1 MENVTFSLT
10 SLDIIKAPI
19 RLKNGQCS
27 VFLGHLGA
35 LLEYVKDQIGWDISF
50 EPLER
55 NRGAF
60 YIARSVVKELR
71 LQSYVSQGALRW
83 LNGLFC
89 EEMIP

>member
-1 MENVTFSLT
+1 MRSMRMENVTFSLT
-10 SLDIIKAPI
+10 SLDVIKAPI

-27 VFLGHLGA
+27 VFLGHLG
-35 LLEYVKDQIGWDISF
+35 WDINF

-55 NRGAF
+55 NKGAS

>member
-1 MENVTFSLT
+1 MFGV
-10 SLDIIKAPI
+10 P
-19 RLKNGQCS
+19 
-27 VFLGHLGA
+27 GA
-35 LLEYVKDQIGWDISF
+35 FGCIVEYVKDQIGWDINF

-55 NRGAF
+55 NKGAS